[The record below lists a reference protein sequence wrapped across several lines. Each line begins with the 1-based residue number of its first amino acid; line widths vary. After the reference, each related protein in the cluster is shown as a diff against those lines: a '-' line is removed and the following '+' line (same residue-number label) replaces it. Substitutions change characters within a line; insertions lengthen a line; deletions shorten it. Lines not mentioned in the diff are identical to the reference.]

1 MLCNPTSYYP
11 HKIDNMIFFQDNNLE
26 NVEIMNQYN
35 ELIAQGKY
43 SEASDYINQQEGIYG
58 FFADFF
64 NLIENRIYTLQE
76 YLLQKPPK
84 KQPFIFYDEEEHFS
98 ISDLHV
104 FKDVYEEEDFSIN
117 DTRIFTDIEEE
128 EDLSSIKLFNNNENE
143 ESIEDIHVFE
153 SHYNWIEE
161 DISSI
166 YLFSDNDEQESI
178 DDLYMF
184 TGEEAEPPN
193 VDKDTIW
200 I

>member
-84 KQPFIFYDEEEHFS
+84 KQPFIFYDDEEHFS
-98 ISDLHV
+98 ITDLHI
-104 FKDVYEEEDFSIN
+104 FEDVYEEEDFSIN
-117 DTRIFTDIEEE
+117 DTHVFTDTDEE

-143 ESIEDIHVFE
+143 ETIEDIYVFE

-161 DISSI
+161 DLSFV

>member
-1 MLCNPTSYYP
+1 MSCNPISYYP
-11 HKIDNMIFFQDNNLE
+11 NKIDEMTFFQDNNLE
-26 NVEIMNQYN
+26 KVEIMNHYN
-35 ELIAQGKY
+35 ELISQGKY
-43 SEASDYINQQEGIYG
+43 DEASDYINQQEGIYG

-98 ISDLHV
+98 ITDLHV

-117 DTRIFTDIEEE
+117 DTRIFTDADEE

-143 ESIEDIHVFE
+143 ETIEDIHVFE

-161 DISSI
+161 DLSSI

-178 DDLYMF
+178 DNLYIF

-193 VDKDTIW
+193 ADKDTIW